1 MKRVDPCAGRV
12 PEGGGWEGR
21 ARCGAPRTFHN
32 VLVRA
37 ARHCPRAQCVCGEEA
52 QGRARPGCQ
61 LRQGK
66 GPPTD
71 PPGLLHIQKAERG
84 EREKMQ
90 PGQLSSPIMH
100 SSHNSGPFFSTN
112 IGTPEDLI

>member
-21 ARCGAPRTFHN
+21 ARCGAPRTFQN

-37 ARHCPRAQCVCGEEA
+37 VRHCARAQCVCGEEA

-84 EREKMQ
+84 KREKMQ

-100 SSHNSGPFFSTN
+100 SSHNSGPFFSTD

>member
-1 MKRVDPCAGRV
+1 MPAEFRRAEDGR
-12 PEGGGWEGR
+12 EGR
-21 ARCGAPRTFHN
+21 G
-32 VLVRA
+32 A
-37 ARHCPRAQCVCGEEA
+37 ARLELSTTCLYAQCGIVRAQCACGEEA

-84 EREKMQ
+84 KREKMQ

-100 SSHNSGPFFSTN
+100 SSHRRGPLFSTY

>member
-1 MKRVDPCAGRV
+1 MGGKGAVRRASNFPQRACAQ
-12 PEGGGWEGR
+12 
-21 ARCGAPRTFHN
+21 CGI
-32 VLVRA
+32 V
-37 ARHCPRAQCVCGEEA
+37 RAQCVCGEEA

-84 EREKMQ
+84 KREKMQ

-100 SSHNSGPFFSTN
+100 SSHSSGPFLSTY
-112 IGTPEDLI
+112 IGAPEDLI

>member
-32 VLVRA
+32 VLVRSA
-37 ARHCPRAQCVCGEEA
+37 ALCARSVCVGKKRRAG
-52 QGRARPGCQ
+52 QGLAASS
-61 LRQGK
+61 GK
-66 GPPTD
+66 AKAHRPTD

-84 EREKMQ
+84 KREKMQ

-100 SSHNSGPFFSTN
+100 SSHSSGPFFSAD